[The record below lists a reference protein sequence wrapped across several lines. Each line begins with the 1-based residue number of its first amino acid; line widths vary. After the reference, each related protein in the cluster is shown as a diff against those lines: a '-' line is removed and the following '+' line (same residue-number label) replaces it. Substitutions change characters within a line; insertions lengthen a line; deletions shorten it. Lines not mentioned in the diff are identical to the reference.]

1 MSDVPV
7 FSYFPIWSEAI
18 HDLVEVLSSLKHS
31 TYHPT
36 VNMKINSG
44 DWGGVMVALNVVSI
58 P

>member
-18 HDLVEVLSSLKHS
+18 HGLLEVLSSLKHS

-44 DWGGVMVALNVVSI
+44 DWGGVMALNVVHD
-58 P
+58 